1 MSANGRLTEGE
12 LTAFGGILL
21 SNSTARAWQAMVDAA
36 EAEAGISLTIARPA
50 GGYRSFFVQGD
61 MKRNPGAYGLNPASS
76 VSLAAPGNSTHGFG
90 TRVDIGSFSG
100 ARAAWVLA
108 NCDRFGFTRE
118 FGAAD
123 PNHFKHNGV
132 TIGGVITT
140 SGTSKA
146 PAVEEEETMKLV
158 FITVVD
164 GKGGSATAVATD
176 RGVSIIANEEDFKL
190 LQRLDKLLREK
201 KDAYSTFNT
210 AEVTL
215 INKYLR

>member
-12 LTAFGGILL
+12 LTAVGGILL
-21 SNSTARAWQAMVDAA
+21 SNATARAWQAMVDAA

-108 NCDRFGFTRE
+108 NCDRFGFNRE

-140 SGTSKA
+140 SGTKKTPVVKA
-146 PAVEEEETMKLV
+146 EEEDHV
-158 FITVVD
+158 FIRIVSPGRGWALIGPGYFRPIAAGEEQEISKKLYTKTLEGNDREFDVWKSLALD
-164 GKGGSATAVATD
+164 G
-176 RGVSIIANEEDFKL
+176 
-190 LQRLDKLLREK
+190 
-201 KDAYSTFNT
+201 
-210 AEVTL
+210 
-215 INKYLR
+215 NK

>member
-1 MSANGRLTEGE
+1 
-12 LTAFGGILL
+12 
-21 SNSTARAWQAMVDAA
+21 
-36 EAEAGISLTIARPA
+36 
-50 GGYRSFFVQGD
+50 
-61 MKRNPGAYGLNPASS
+61 

-132 TIGGVITT
+132 TIGGVINT

>member
-12 LTAFGGILL
+12 LTAVGGILL

-36 EAEAGISLTIARPA
+36 QAEAGISLTIARPA
-50 GGYRSFFVQGD
+50 GGYRSFFLQGD

-132 TIGGVITT
+132 TIGGVINT